1 MHIRPAELNDIGAL
15 VKLGK
20 TLLSLHTV
28 YDFEYYDLEDNF
40 DELFANWVKD
50 QLNHPYQFI
59 IVAQNPTDGKI
70 VGFIS
75 GFIKYLYPWFKTKS
89 VGHISYIIVD
99 HNFRRQGIGNLL
111 ENAAHEWFRS
121 KNISYIEL
129 YVEEVNEAGKNAWVN
144 YGFLPF
150 KKFLRKKI

>member
-1 MHIRPAELNDIGAL
+1 MHIRLATIDDLPQI

-20 TLLSLHTV
+20 ELLHQHGEF
-28 YDFEYYDLEDNF
+28 DFDYYQLEENF
-40 DELFANWVKD
+40 DELFGTWVKD

-59 IVAQNPTDGKI
+59 IVGQDPADGTI

-75 GFIKYLYPWFKTKS
+75 GFVKYLYPWFKTKS
-89 VGHISYIIVD
+89 VGHISYMIID
-99 HNFRRQGIGNLL
+99 HKYRRHGIGKLL
-111 ENAAHEWFRS
+111 EKGAAEWFGS

-129 YVEEVNEAGKNAWVN
+129 YVEEQNLTGKSAWDK